1 MDVVHGPDLYAP
13 ARKRLVAE
21 LERQGVLKPGAVK
34 QAFLEVP
41 RDRFVSPA
49 LAAQSYL
56 DDALPIGE
64 GQTIS
69 KPSIVA
75 RMLEALGPAGQTVL
89 EIGTG
94 SGYTTA
100 VLSRAAAT
108 VYSIERHR
116 SLSLKARRILQ
127 RLGYLNV
134 HYRTGDGGEGWAE
147 KGPFTRILVTAE
159 ADRMP
164 ETLLSQLA
172 TDGRMILPLQGRLA
186 AITLKRGKP
195 LVEDLGPARFVP
207 FVTNR

>member
-1 MDVVHGPDLYAP
+1 MHGPDVYAT
-13 ARKRLVAE
+13 ARRRLVAE
-21 LERQGVLKPGAVK
+21 LERQGVLKPGPVK

-75 RMLEALGPAGQTVL
+75 RMLEALAPAGQTVL

-100 VLSRAAAT
+100 VLSRAAEA

-127 RLGYLNV
+127 SLGYLNV
-134 HYRTGDGGEGWAE
+134 HYRTGDGGEGWLDKA
-147 KGPFTRILVTAE
+147 PFTRILITAE
-159 ADRMP
+159 AERLP
-164 ETLLSQLA
+164 ETLLAQLA
-172 TDGRMILPLQGRLA
+172 DDGQMILPLQGRLCA
-186 AITLKRGKP
+186 VRRKRGKP
-195 LVEDLGPARFVP
+195 AVEDLGPARFVP
-207 FVTNR
+207 FVTKT